1 MTTKSHALAAQPV
14 STSVLKRNCSEAAE
28 AAAGV
33 SFTSPPDVLGRRR
46 AAAVLLDFIGG
57 GGGGGGKEVDGSGLQ
72 GVRTF
77 SPQDICPSDIPQK
90 NYHRGHLPPVTAK
103 VLGLALG

>member
-1 MTTKSHALAAQPV
+1 
-14 STSVLKRNCSEAAE
+14 
-28 AAAGV
+28 V

-46 AAAVLLDFIGG
+46 AAAVLLDFTGG

-90 NYHRGHLPPVTAK
+90 TTIADICPPVTAK